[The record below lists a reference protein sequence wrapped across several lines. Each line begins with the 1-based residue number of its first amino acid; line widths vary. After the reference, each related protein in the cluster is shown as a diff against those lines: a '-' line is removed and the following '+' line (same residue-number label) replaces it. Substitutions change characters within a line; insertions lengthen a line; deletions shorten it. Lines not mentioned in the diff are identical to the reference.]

1 MGVGRLSRTDTRRI
15 AVIDQES
22 VVALAIKAGVIDSA
36 DINSVHIPQGYI
48 DDLAEF
54 AYLVEEKVCQLLE
67 KLADELAVMD
77 DGRGH
82 NVLKMAVAIIRDG
95 KQ

>member
-1 MGVGRLSRTDTRRI
+1 MIDQK
-15 AVIDQES
+15 AVID
-22 VVALAIKAGVIDSA
+22 LAIQAGVIDKA
-36 DINSVHIPQGYI
+36 DTVGQYISQAYI

-82 NVLKMAVAIIRDG
+82 NVLKMAVAIIREG